1 MNSGQQ
7 LIKQFVRD
15 MTHVRTHNSAT
26 FFSRNLREYFL
37 QTSKISFQS
46 KFSVILEMLHIYYS
60 IFTYTCKDDKLS
72 LSKYLCILVTRFLST

>member
-26 FFSRNLREYFL
+26 FFLTEFARIFSANIQDKFPIKIQCNTRNVTHLLFY
-37 QTSKISFQS
+37 I
-46 KFSVILEMLHIYYS
+46 HIYM
-60 IFTYTCKDDKLS
+60 
-72 LSKYLCILVTRFLST
+72 